1 MSLQAKLQ
9 ELTDAFEREPLRSM
23 FDDDGA
29 RRAYLQEK
37 TQAIIEQFVAAPP
50 DQPDA
55 AQHANTAVVD
65 LIRQTQEESAI
76 PWARSRRLHDI
87 MHTARTTDQPQRQ
100 FLDAAKTQSI
110 PIVMK
115 KTNKVQ
121 KL

>member
-50 DQPDA
+50 AQPDA

-76 PWARSRRLHDI
+76 PWARSRRLHDMVQR
-87 MHTARTTDQPQRQ
+87 MHTARTTDQLQRQ

-110 PIVMK
+110 PMWTAIM
-115 KTNKVQ
+115 T
-121 KL
+121 